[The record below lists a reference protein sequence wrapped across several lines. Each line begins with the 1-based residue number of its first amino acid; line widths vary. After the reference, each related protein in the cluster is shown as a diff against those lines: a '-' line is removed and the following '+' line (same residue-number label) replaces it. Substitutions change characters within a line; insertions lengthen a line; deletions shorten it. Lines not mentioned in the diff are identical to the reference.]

1 MSIADNMMLEA
12 MREDAMRI
20 QLHKSKRMIWV
31 IFQKEGIHKYPFP
44 LMILIS
50 NRRLG

>member
-31 IFQKEGIHKYPFP
+31 TFK
-44 LMILIS
+44 
-50 NRRLG
+50 RRVYTNTFH